1 VEAWVEI
8 YDANDGRMFY
18 NLVKPGRE
26 LDLSGPPPIR
36 VLLGRTDGVTV
47 EYNGEPVDL
56 APHTERGV
64 ARFKL
69 GE

>member
-1 VEAWVEI
+1 MEI
-8 YDANDGRMFY
+8 YDADGGRLFY

-47 EYNGEPVDL
+47 EYDGEPVDL
-56 APHTERGV
+56 APYTERGV
-64 ARFKL
+64 ARFTV